1 MQPFPVIIRL
11 LLFTV
16 AVVLIFGAGAGA
28 AKIRC
33 FTDPQGTI
41 HIDNLSPSEKE
52 PPENKVSPFPPAAP
66 RLRRPAG
73 RPERPFPEPGAVER
87 PHSHVTP
94 PEPSPP
100 PGPARPEQP
109 AAPEPPP
116 DE

>member
-1 MQPFPVIIRL
+1 MQLACVMIRFLILTLAVSLII
-11 LLFTV
+11 
-16 AVVLIFGAGAGA
+16 AAEAGA
-28 AKIRC
+28 AKIKR

-41 HIDNLSPSEKE
+41 HIDNLSPSDKE
-52 PPENKVSPFPPAAP
+52 PSDNKIGLSPPSVP

-73 RPERPFPEPGAVER
+73 PPERTVPEPGAVPR

-116 DE
+116 EE